1 MATESEM
8 LRLSVVCSFTRAMA
22 VEELNVPLNGSF
34 EPGGEG
40 LSVREADMCTQTAHG
55 AAVPKG

>member
-1 MATESEM
+1 
-8 LRLSVVCSFTRAMA
+8 MA